1 MEDKNMTVNEMIK
14 LLSRIEDKNLEVMF
28 PGWCGREEN
37 GDLIE
42 VNVIN
47 EHTDCVTV
55 NWRKKK

>member
-1 MEDKNMTVNEMIK
+1 MTVNKMIE
-14 LLSRIEDKNLEVMF
+14 LLSRIEDKSLEVMF

-47 EHTDCVTV
+47 EHADCVTV
-55 NWRKKK
+55 NWEKNK

>member
-1 MEDKNMTVNEMIK
+1 MSMTVNEMIK

-28 PGWCGREEN
+28 PSWCGREEN

-47 EHTDCVTV
+47 EHMDCVTV
-55 NWRKKK
+55 NWEKKK